1 MFQVFNGHF
10 NSFLS
15 SLGACIH
22 LRDPEL
28 ALAIESC
35 LKGLLQAYCCHN
47 HADERVLQAL
57 MKKFYSPGTSRPQII
72 VSERI
77 ENNENHRQ
85 RKGNNGRKSD
95 NQFSVFG
102 EL

>member
-1 MFQVFNGHF
+1 MDLLIIF
-10 NSFLS
+10 SL
-15 SLGACIH
+15 LGACIH

-57 MKKFYSPGTSRPQII
+57 MEKFYSRGTSRPQII
-72 VSERI
+72 VSEFR
-77 ENNENHRQ
+77 NEMYDVRHR
-85 RKGNNGRKSD
+85 
-95 NQFSVFG
+95 
-102 EL
+102 

>member
-1 MFQVFNGHF
+1 MEILNHLWTIKRITNIPKVSIYECFYN
-10 NSFLS
+10 FLS
-15 SLGACIH
+15 FLGACIH

-57 MKKFYSPGTSRPQII
+57 MKRFYPPGTSRPQII
-72 VSERI
+72 VSEFRS
-77 ENNENHRQ
+77 EMYDVRHR
-85 RKGNNGRKSD
+85 
-95 NQFSVFG
+95 
-102 EL
+102 